1 MYRSVEQ
8 WSHVRKRVLVDG
20 VSKRRMADITGISRN
35 TIRKMLRHPYPQ
47 PRRSGSSRAAGMD
60 LAGANSDDR
69 SSPQLFACR
78 MAYDILQ
85 SLPRQR
91 AIQFLRV
98 ILGSGAERSSAEY
111 VRRAFVQAAAAAAA
125 RTSKPNLRRRDAKK
139 AARWIRDLQ
148 AGAINRKELEEMVSG
163 LPDFSA
169 VLDHL
174 STGTKRERTKAVVIL
189 CAARGYSVN
198 WAAQAIG
205 LSRNTYRGYQ
215 RLFSSG
221 GAELLFAAYHR
232 RAPKSDSDAY
242 RNALFELLHQ
252 PPSAY
257 DINRTSWRL
266 DDLCRVLGQKG
277 IPIGRETASRIIR
290 AAGYRWRHAKVVLTS
305 NDPAYREKLDHVQ
318 AVLGALEP
326 DEAFFSID
334 EYGPFAVKMKPGL
347 ALTAPGKQHVVPQ
360 FQKSCGCMIMT
371 AALELSGNQVTHF
384 YSKKKN
390 TDEMIRM
397 MEVLVE
403 RYRDRRRIFLS
414 WDAASWHVSK
424 KLGKTILEHNAQ
436 AKTKGGPIVET
447 APLPAGAQFLNV
459 IESVFSGM
467 SRAIIHNSDYA
478 SLVETKAAIDRYFE
492 ERNAAFQANP
502 RRAGKKIWG
511 KEREPP
517 SFSTANN
524 CKDPRY
530 R

>member
-8 WSHVRKRVLVDG
+8 WSHIRKRVLADG

-35 TIRKMLRHPYPQ
+35 TIRKMLRHPHPQ
-47 PRRSGSSRAAGMD
+47 PRRSSHSQSTEMRFTGPRFGY
-60 LAGANSDDR
+60 R

-98 ILGSGAERSSAEY
+98 ILGSGAEGGSAEC
-111 VRRAFVQAAAAAAA
+111 VRRAFVQAAATAAHAA
-125 RTSKPNLRRRDAKK
+125 KPNPRRRDAEK
-139 AARWIRDLQ
+139 AARWVRNLQ
-148 AGAINRKELEEMVSG
+148 AGAIGRKELEAMVG
-163 LPDFSA
+163 GIPDFSA
-169 VLDHL
+169 VLDRL
-174 STGTKRERTKAVVIL
+174 STGTKRERTKAAVVL

-215 RLFSSG
+215 RLFSNG

-242 RNALFELLHQ
+242 RNAVFELLHQ

-277 IPIGRETASRIIR
+277 MPIGRETASQIIR

-318 AVLGALEP
+318 AVLGALQP

-347 ALTAPGKQHVVPQ
+347 ALTAPGEQHVVPQ
-360 FQKSCGCMIMT
+360 FQKSRGCMIMT

-403 RYRDRRRIFLS
+403 SYRDRRRIFLS

-436 AKTKGGPIVET
+436 AKTKGGPLVET

-478 SLVETKAAIDRYFE
+478 TLGDAKAAIDRYFK

-502 RRAGKKIWG
+502 RRAGRKIWG

-517 SFSTANN
+517 SFSAANN